1 MKQNQ
6 QNNKKGS
13 WFVLFFYPP
22 VSYTITIMTQGR
34 AQTLPQAN
42 DLHDKQLSG
51 YCSFL
56 VQLPFAFLKDGPKMT
71 K

>member
-1 MKQNQ
+1 
-6 QNNKKGS
+6 
-13 WFVLFFYPP
+13 
-22 VSYTITIMTQGR
+22 MTQGR

-42 DLHDKQLSG
+42 DLHDKKLSG